1 VAARYPP
8 FRARV
13 DVTPGRPAM
22 LSYREPDHLLGYG
35 QPTPRLPDRTEE
47 DPCMSTPRPDSA
59 TTPQPDS
66 TPTPTVRPPH
76 PPLTLW
82 GYDRRF
88 VDACLA
94 ELVEQLE
101 QERQR
106 RDQAERA
113 LHQLRLEVKEG
124 RAQVPAWFTNVGTEV
139 DRVLEEAGTAA
150 AKLLAA
156 TGRRVQEA
164 IDQAETQAA
173 DRLKAAEEQA
183 RQLEQAARETLADAE
198 AERAR
203 IEAAATRAAEEK
215 QAQADRDAG
224 ALLAKANEE
233 AGRALDQA
241 AHERRLLEAESQHL
255 TTLREAMV
263 QQLVKVYAPLGLTLV
278 DTRGE
283 LQPAAQDGRRAEPEE
298 PNPAA
303 TVEASADEGKE
314 PLWRELWA
322 ERGGEAS

>member
-1 VAARYPP
+1 
-8 FRARV
+8 
-13 DVTPGRPAM
+13 
-22 LSYREPDHLLGYG
+22 
-35 QPTPRLPDRTEE
+35 
-47 DPCMSTPRPDSA
+47 MSTPQPVSA
-59 TTPQPDS
+59 TSRVRLPQP
-66 TPTPTVRPPH
+66 
-76 PPLTLW
+76 PLALW

-88 VDACLA
+88 VDARLA
-94 ELVEQLE
+94 ELAEQLE

-106 RDQAERA
+106 RAQAERA
-113 LHQLRLEVKEG
+113 LQQLRLELKED

-164 IDQAETQAA
+164 IDQAEAQAA
-173 DRLKAAEEQA
+173 DRLKAAEEQKG
-183 RQLEQAARETLADAE
+183 QLEQAARETLADAQ

-203 IEAAATRAAEEK
+203 IEAATTKAAEEK
-215 QAQADRDAG
+215 RAQADRDAS
-224 ALLAKANEE
+224 ALLAKANDE
-233 AGRALDQA
+233 ARRALDQA
-241 AHERRLLEAESQHL
+241 ARERRLLEAESQHL

-283 LQPAAQDGRRAEPEE
+283 LQPPAPDGLRAEPEE

-303 TVEASADEGKE
+303 TVEASADDGKQ

>member
-1 VAARYPP
+1 
-8 FRARV
+8 
-13 DVTPGRPAM
+13 
-22 LSYREPDHLLGYG
+22 
-35 QPTPRLPDRTEE
+35 
-47 DPCMSTPRPDSA
+47 MSTPPPDSA
-59 TTPQPDS
+59 TTPTFS
-66 TPTPTVRPPH
+66 TPH

-88 VDACLA
+88 VDTCLA
-94 ELVEQLE
+94 ELGEQLE

-113 LHQLRLEVKEG
+113 LHQLRLEVEEG
-124 RAQVPAWFTNVGTEV
+124 RAQVPAWFANVGTEV

-156 TGRRVQEA
+156 AGRRVQEA

-173 DRLKAAEEQA
+173 DRLRAAEEEA
-183 RQLEQAARETLADAE
+183 RRQEQAARQTLKDAE
-198 AERAR
+198 VERAR
-203 IEAAATRAAEEK
+203 IEAAATSAAEEK
-215 QAQADRDAG
+215 RSQADRDAKT
-224 ALLAKANEE
+224 LLAKANDE

-241 AHERRLLEAESQHL
+241 ARERRLLEAESQHL

-283 LQPAAQDGRRAEPEE
+283 LQPAARDQRPAEPEE
-298 PNPAA
+298 PSPAA
-303 TVEASADEGKE
+303 MRASADDEKE
-314 PLWRELWA
+314 PLWRELWVQ
-322 ERGGEAS
+322 RGGEAS